1 MDLVWRRRNLGFA
14 ITGHGSVGAPALLG
28 SGTHSA
34 LPAQTILSGVLRSD
48 RDPQRAQP
56 RPPSP
61 AGLWPVLQPEIL
73 PQSMQE
79 LQDAPHPSTPTNILN
94 ARLSLASSLL
104 RLQGQAQLRSQASPP
119 ACPALRPALPSQIL
133 SPSPGAW
140 LHQPRPSYPGI
151 SSLSHGRLPTPRPS
165 HTQVSINLRKKP
177 SRNPPR

>member
-34 LPAQTILSGVLRSD
+34 LPAQTILPGVLRSD

-94 ARLSLASSLL
+94 AQLSLASSLL
-104 RLQGQAQLRSQASPP
+104 RLQGQARLRSQASPP
-119 ACPALRPALPSQIL
+119 ACPALADPLPLSWGLAPPASSILPGHLQSL
-133 SPSPGAW
+133 SRTPSHPSAFTHSG
-140 LHQPRPSYPGI
+140 LHQPEKETFP
-151 SSLSHGRLPTPRPS
+151 
-165 HTQVSINLRKKP
+165 
-177 SRNPPR
+177 

>member
-34 LPAQTILSGVLRSD
+34 LPAQTILPGVLRSD
-48 RDPQRAQP
+48 HDPQRAQP

-94 ARLSLASSLL
+94 TLLSLASSLL
-104 RLQGQAQLRSQASPP
+104 RLQGQARLAPRQ
-119 ACPALRPALPSQIL
+119 ALRPALPSGL
-133 SPSPGAW
+133 PCPRRSSPPLLGPGSTSLVHRTRASPVSLTDAFPPLGLHTLRSPS
-140 LHQPRPSYPGI
+140 
-151 SSLSHGRLPTPRPS
+151 T
-165 HTQVSINLRKKP
+165 
-177 SRNPPR
+177 